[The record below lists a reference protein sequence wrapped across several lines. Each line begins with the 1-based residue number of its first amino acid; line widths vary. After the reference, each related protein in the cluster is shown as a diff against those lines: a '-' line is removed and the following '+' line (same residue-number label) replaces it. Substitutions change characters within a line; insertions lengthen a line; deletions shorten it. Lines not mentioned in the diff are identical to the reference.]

1 MSEANTPTPRT
12 ARPHRLEP
20 RHAVAVP
27 LWATILLVFV
37 IAAAVGGTTW
47 WNALIVNTTY
57 YQGFD
62 DGWYRGQRATQTV
75 KPRKPIQQRI
85 QPTPAPK
92 KSDQP
97 PG

>member
-1 MSEANTPTPRT
+1 MTT
-12 ARPHRLEP
+12 AHIPPPATAQSRRPEP
-20 RHAVAVP
+20 RHGVAVP

-62 DGWYRGQRATQTV
+62 DGWYRGQRAAKTV
-75 KPRKPIQQRI
+75 KPRKPVQQRI
-85 QPTPAPK
+85 LPEPGPR